1 MIVDTLYGKFDD
13 QQLKSI
19 SDALDE
25 IGVAMTMQAAQRN
38 QIKAIIDQL
47 YEELPSLPKK
57 VVRKMA
63 KVKYNESFETEVAEN
78 NEFEALFE
86 GIKAVQ

>member
-1 MIVDTLYGKFDD
+1 MVVDTLYGTFDD
-13 QQLKSI
+13 KQLKSI
-19 SDALDE
+19 NDALDE
-25 IGVAMTMQAAQRN
+25 IGVAMTMQIAQRN

-47 YEELPSLPKK
+47 HEELPSLPKK

-63 KVKYNESFETEVAEN
+63 KVKFNESFETEVAEN